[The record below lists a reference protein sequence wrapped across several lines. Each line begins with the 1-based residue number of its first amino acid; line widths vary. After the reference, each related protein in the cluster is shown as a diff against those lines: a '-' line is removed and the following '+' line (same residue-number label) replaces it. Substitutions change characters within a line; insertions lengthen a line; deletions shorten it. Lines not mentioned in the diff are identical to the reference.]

1 MKSVR
6 RRENRKGRITVIC
19 RELPGSLRM
28 KFTLQ
33 GTLLS
38 VVINM
43 RDVSVSQLNKEAA
56 LTNMVFVRSRQLLTG
71 KGNKDI
77 LFPVIVT
84 LPFSSAEQF
93 QDQ

>member
-43 RDVSVSQLNKEAA
+43 RDASVSQLNKEAA

-77 LFPVIVT
+77 LFSVIVT

-93 QDQ
+93 QEQ